1 MFRIRKATP
10 ALVCGYDGR
19 RPEHVVYSINLDDV
33 LKALKEAQN
42 PVVLPPKKSA
52 TGRRVQTQRGSVLK
66 SIKNAVD
73 GVVKRR
79 TKRCVVEKRAPIG
92 LGIENIPIC

>member
-1 MFRIRKATP
+1 MFRSRNVTP

-33 LKALKEAQN
+33 LKALKEAH
-42 PVVLPPKKSA
+42 VLPPKKSA
-52 TGRRVQTQRGSVLK
+52 TGRRVLK